1 MIPMNE
7 IRNIYCVGRNYV
19 NHAKEL
25 NNDVPTKPLLFSK
38 PNRSLVKAAG
48 DDIMLPGDKGKVHY
62 EAELIIRLGK
72 PYEKGI
78 KVNELIDSM
87 ALGLD
92 LTLRDVQS
100 ELKKKG
106 HPWLMAKGF
115 PNAAVISDFIPF
127 PGEEICKEK
136 DFALMINGK
145 QVQLGNI
152 KQMIF
157 DLQTLI
163 DYCGTHLGTSEGD
176 IIFTGTPEGVGSIT
190 DGDHMELVWDGD
202 SLGQCTFKLG

>member
-1 MIPMNE
+1 MNE
-7 IRNIYCVGRNYV
+7 IKNIYCVGRNYV

-38 PNRSLVKAAG
+38 PNRSLAKADG
-48 DDIMLPGDKGKVHY
+48 KEIMLQEDKGAVHY
-62 EAELIIRLGK
+62 EAELVVRLGK

-78 KVNELIDSM
+78 KVNEIVDSM

-127 PGEEICKEK
+127 PGEEKCKEK
-136 DFALMINGK
+136 NFALIKNGE

-157 DLQTLI
+157 DLQTLV
-163 DYCGTHLGTSEGD
+163 DYCGTHLGTGEGD
-176 IIFTGTPEGVGSIT
+176 IIFTGTPEGVGPIV

-202 SLGQCTFKLG
+202 PLGECKFRQG